1 VAGLSEQ
8 ALGIFGGTFDPPHIG
23 HLILAADAQAQL
35 GLARVLFV
43 LTPNPPHKAGRRI
56 RPVAQR
62 LALLQAALDDDPS
75 FELSRVDIDR
85 PPPHYA
91 VDTVS
96 LLREQKPGVEL
107 VYLMGGDSLAD
118 LPTWHRPQE
127 FVLACDAIGVM
138 CRPGRTVDLEAL
150 ESKLPGLKE
159 RVRFIQAPM
168 LEISSS
174 ELRQRMAERQTF
186 RYYLP
191 PAVYQLILKRG
202 LYGITRQNRG

>member
-1 VAGLSEQ
+1 LKRQ

-35 GLARVLFV
+35 GLERVLFV
-43 LTPNPPHKAGRRI
+43 LTSNPPHKTGRLI
-56 RPVAQR
+56 TPIKDR
-62 LALLQAALDDDPS
+62 LALLQAALDDDPN
-75 FELSRVDIDR
+75 FELSHVDIDR

-91 VDTVS
+91 VDTVR
-96 LLREQKPGVEL
+96 LLREQKPGSAL

-127 FVLACDAIGVM
+127 FVQACDTIGVM
-138 CRPGRTVDLEAL
+138 CRPGRAVDLEAL
-150 ESKLPGLKE
+150 DSKLPGLKE

-168 LEISSS
+168 LAISSS
-174 ELRQRMAERQTF
+174 ELRQRMAQGQTF

-191 PAVYQLILKRG
+191 PAVYQLIRKRG
-202 LYGITRQNRG
+202 LYGITRQNTG